1 MAGVLE
7 VVKEAAKEARKL
19 WTVVPASS
27 ESPPETRYGESVDD
41 MLAMAAKCLGASL
54 AEVRPIVLLPAGFG
68 RGTVA
73 EEDAVVLFVDAR
85 LNPAE
90 GEARAK
96 EGGGGGGGGDDNTRV
111 SLLARAAGRLDA
123 AVRGPAV
130 VGRVRHDLANPLAV
144 SLGKEAAPA
153 LLSERCC

>member
-54 AEVRPIVLLPAGFG
+54 AEVRPIVP
-68 RGTVA
+68 
-73 EEDAVVLFVDAR
+73 
-85 LNPAE
+85 
-90 GEARAK
+90 
-96 EGGGGGGGGDDNTRV
+96 
-111 SLLARAAGRLDA
+111 GRLA
-123 AVRGPAV
+123 SHHGCSASHIPPGSPWRA
-130 VGRVRHDLANPLAV
+130 
-144 SLGKEAAPA
+144 
-153 LLSERCC
+153 